1 MGVRLGEQCKW
12 MLKKNLHCEKRN
24 FNLSG
29 WKFKQ
34 LSIKNV
40 NKTQINGL
48 FVDYKQFG
56 GQVSQNIV
64 KKSIF
69 VHFPHHGFESQRGK
83 TESTVY
89 LYRKKLSIRDLF
101 QQTERNSNI
110 NVVPVVVGVVIII
123 IVTIT
128 LVKAI
133 NIIKEVKVRI
143 VIVRVCVVMLVKAV
157 NIVKEV
163 KLTIIIVRIIMLVKV
178 IKEVIL
184 VALAIFVTFDSAVIR
199 NNINKPLLLFA

>member
-1 MGVRLGEQCKW
+1 

-40 NKTQINGL
+40 NKTKINGL

-101 QQTERNSNI
+101 QQPERNSNI
-110 NVVPVVVGVVIII
+110 NVVPVVPVVVGVVIII

-143 VIVRVCVVMLVKAV
+143 VIVRGCVVMLVKAV

-163 KLTIIIVRIIMLVKV
+163 KLTIVIVRIIMIVKV